1 MRRRWGWMLL
11 VLASA
16 MGACG
21 VGVDRLQTC
30 APGAVQACACG
41 GGLTGRQTCSVDG
54 LGYGACADCGST
66 SSICA
71 PGQTIACA
79 CGNGTMGA
87 QACLADRSGYGPCAP
102 CNSST
107 PTDVPGVRDAVAC
120 STGRTACSGRC
131 VDTNADPSHCG
142 VCGLACASGER
153 CSMGTCLVQ
162 STPSDVPVVTDR
174 APACPSGTTTCE
186 GRCVNVASDNTH
198 CGGCG
203 QPCGAGQSCTGGTC
217 TATDPCAAS
226 TSCAACTPIPGCG
239 WCGATRRCMAVN
251 TTCRGPAAGTCGT
264 GWACQP
270 TDCPESTACQ
280 PCTSNETCPSG
291 TCGVRECDGARACVP
306 LGRPATCLTIGGIAC
321 PVVHAYRRCTS
332 DTQCGPRMRCL
343 AVWPGVLDRVCAPS
357 CAAHGECPSPSGGA
371 GVAYCGTTTQTCFLG
386 CTRAGAC
393 TADQVLTCRTDA
405 RSGQY
410 SYCL

>member
-203 QPCGAGQSCTGGTC
+203 QPCGAGQSCTGERALRRIHAQHRPHARPARRSRAAGGVARRGAAWRSTRRVEGLRRALAARGGRVSPR
-217 TATDPCAAS
+217 TAQNRRPAS
-226 TSCAACTPIPGCG
+226 RVRRTRPARLARAACGS
-239 WCGATRRCMAVN
+239 ATVL
-251 TTCRGPAAGTCGT
+251 
-264 GWACQP
+264 
-270 TDCPESTACQ
+270 
-280 PCTSNETCPSG
+280 
-291 TCGVRECDGARACVP
+291 VRACRWGD
-306 LGRPATCLTIGGIAC
+306 L
-321 PVVHAYRRCTS
+321 
-332 DTQCGPRMRCL
+332 PR
-343 AVWPGVLDRVCAPS
+343 ASPSAGSRVRWCMPTA
-357 CAAHGECPSPSGGA
+357 AAHQTRS
-371 GVAYCGTTTQTCFLG
+371 VAH
-386 CTRAGAC
+386 AC
-393 TADQVLTCRTDA
+393 VA
-405 RSGQY
+405 
-410 SYCL
+410 